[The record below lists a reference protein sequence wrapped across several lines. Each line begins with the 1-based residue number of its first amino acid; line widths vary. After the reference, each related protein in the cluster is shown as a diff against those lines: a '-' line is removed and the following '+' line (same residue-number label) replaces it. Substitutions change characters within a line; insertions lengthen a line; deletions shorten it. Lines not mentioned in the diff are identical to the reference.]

1 MKTLKSNLSIYYQ
14 LTFTKMLKIYSDRF
28 MEDLQTEVQ
37 ELEFHEF
44 SKGLDFISQVDFAKI
59 LLRYTYLQSEE

>member
-1 MKTLKSNLSIYYQ
+1 
-14 LTFTKMLKIYSDRF
+14 

-44 SKGLDFISQVDFAKI
+44 SKGLDCISQVDFAKI
-59 LLRYTYLQSEE
+59 LLRYTYLESEE

>member
-1 MKTLKSNLSIYYQ
+1 
-14 LTFTKMLKIYSDRF
+14 

-44 SKGLDFISQVDFAKI
+44 SKGLDTISQVDFAKI
-59 LLRYTYLQSEE
+59 LLRYTYLQTEE

>member
-1 MKTLKSNLSIYYQ
+1 MLYVKNLKNLFTLP
-14 LTFTKMLKIYSDRF
+14 RF

-44 SKGLDFISQVDFAKI
+44 SKGLDCISQVDFAKI
-59 LLRYTYLQSEE
+59 LLRYTYLESEE